1 MIIVAKAV
9 TTGHHCGSFQSVQKS
24 QSPANRSLVISAAPP
39 TTKMAVIQKTASQLR
54 SIHRYGRLSRSRSSS
69 RRCRSAND
77 IAVGVVAAM
86 LFHLSASFTFPRFSP
101 FRAAPLSPRHFTFP
115 LCCRRAIQD
124 LPMLS
129 VALSPSRVKESEV
142 CQWIVSSSAL
152 YCLLARDIL
161 PVSLPAYSNWR
172 RDPPLPHI
180 FPLEGLP
187 YRRHTVHL

>member
-24 QSPANRSLVISAAPP
+24 QSPANRSRVISAAPP

-54 SIHRYGRLSRSRSSS
+54 SIHRYGRFSRSRSSS

-86 LFHLSASFTFPRFSP
+86 LFHLSAFFTFPRLSA
-101 FRAAPLSPRHFTFP
+101 FRAAPMSPRHP
-115 LCCRRAIQD
+115 G

-152 YCLLARDIL
+152 YCLLARDTL
-161 PVSLPAYSNWR
+161 PVSLPAYSNSR

>member
-24 QSPANRSLVISAAPP
+24 QSPANRSRVISAAPP

-54 SIHRYGRLSRSRSSS
+54 SIHRYGRFSSSRSSS

-86 LFHLSASFTFPRFSP
+86 PFQVSALLSR
-101 FRAAPLSPRHFTFP
+101 RHP
-115 LCCRRAIQD
+115 G

-129 VALSPSRVKESEV
+129 VALNPSRVKESEV

-152 YCLLARDIL
+152 YCLLARDTL

-180 FPLEGLP
+180 FQLEGLP